1 MMMTIKII
9 INTKYEDD
17 ENDMMIMTIK
27 TKIHTKTMMTMKS
40 QIPAKTMHADQTDCN
55 EDDDD
60 SN

>member
-1 MMMTIKII
+1 MTKM
-9 INTKYEDD
+9 
-17 ENDMMIMTIK
+17 MMIMTIK

-40 QIPAKTMHADQTDCN
+40 KIPAKTMHADQTDCN